1 MLVGNKFML
10 NYFQQIVRHFIIE
23 DNLHK
28 EMWTIFWKFD
38 YFRVGK

>member
-10 NYFQQIVRHFIIE
+10 NYFQQIVGHFFIIE

-28 EMWTIFWKFD
+28 EIWTIFWKFD
-38 YFRVGK
+38 YF